1 MFGFSL
7 TKLVVAAILI
17 MGVWYGFKMMTRIG
31 EVRSEALS
39 REGAQ
44 KKGKTP
50 AKGEVEDL
58 VECRR
63 CGAFV
68 SANARACSRND
79 CPYPR

>member
-17 MGVWYGFKMMTRIG
+17 MGVWYGFKMMARIG
-31 EVRSEALS
+31 EVRSETL
-39 REGAQ
+39 AQ
-44 KKGKTP
+44 KGKTP
-50 AKGEVEDL
+50 AKAKGEVEDL

-68 SANARACSRND
+68 SANARACTRND